1 MVRTLDKLPE
11 YLKGA
16 PTDRGF
22 KVLEMGA
29 LESYRQFM
37 DDNREFKNAK
47 YLSSMAVEHNESRR
61 GFSGAQSYTVFQDL
75 LQNGDD
81 DVIKS
86 IKTATKQNI
95 KELQKTYE
103 KELVGYKFDVSGK
116 FFDIGLVLSGVPEH
130 WLEEEYQEQG
140 KVMVEILINGTF
152 PSKTNKEDVI
162 KNSAKILAMTQILED
177 NDVLVKIKIVSCIK
191 EYGGKE
197 KYLYIATDVKD
208 YDEPINYKKCS
219 ALLSPT
225 YLRRGAFKI
234 MEIEAGFSLSGD
246 YGRPVDVPQL
256 IQINNDDAVR
266 RLETKLFKRG

>member
-22 KVLEMGA
+22 KVLEMGT
-29 LESYRQFM
+29 LESYKRFM
-37 DDNREFKNAK
+37 EDNREFKDAK
-47 YLSSMAVEHNESRR
+47 YLSSMRNEDEEDKD
-61 GFSGAQSYTVFQDL
+61 FSGSKSYDDYMDL
-75 LQNGDD
+75 LNNGDENI
-81 DVIKS
+81 IKS

-95 KELQKTYE
+95 AELQKTYE

-140 KVMVEILINGTF
+140 KVRVEILINGTF
-152 PSKTNKEDVI
+152 HWKVKKDDVI
-162 KNSAKILAMTQILED
+162 RNSAKILAMTQILED
-177 NDVLVKIKIVSCIK
+177 NDVLVKIKVVSCIK
-191 EYGGKE
+191 DYGSSK

-234 MEIEAGFSLSGD
+234 MELEAKNRLEGN
-246 YGRPVDVPQL
+246 YGYEVQVPQL
-256 IQINNDDAVR
+256 IKINNDDEIR
-266 RLETKLFKRG
+266 RLELKLFKRG